1 MKRGFTIIEI
11 TTVVLVLMILVVIA
25 VPSFLRSR
33 SVANEGIAMANLKV
47 LSDACQLYRTN
58 KNIYPQ
64 SLSDLVPPASNPTY
78 IDPIL
83 ASGTKQG
90 YNFVYS
96 RNDEG
101 FSIRANPQS
110 LGRYYYIDE
119 TGNMRVNATE
129 EAGASD
135 AAAQQ

>member
-33 SVANEGIAMANLKV
+33 SVANEGVAMANLKV
-47 LSDACQLYRTN
+47 LSDACQLYHTN
-58 KNIYPQ
+58 LNVYPQ
-64 SLSDLVPPASNPTY
+64 NLTDLTAPASNPPY
-78 IDPIL
+78 IDSVL
-83 ASGTKQG
+83 ASGSKQG
-90 YNFVYS
+90 YNFVYIP
-96 RNDEG
+96 NNNG
-101 FSIRANPQS
+101 FYINANPQG

-119 TGNMRVNATE
+119 TGIMRVNTE
-129 EAGASD
+129 GQAGASD

>member
-11 TTVVLVLMILVVIA
+11 TTVVMVLMILIVIA

-47 LSDACQLYRTN
+47 LSDACQLYRSN
-58 KNIYPQ
+58 KNVYPQ
-64 SLSDLVPPASNPTY
+64 SLLDLVPPAANPTY
-78 IDPIL
+78 IDPVL
-83 ASGTKQG
+83 GSGTKQG
-90 YNFVYS
+90 YTFVYS
-96 RNDEG
+96 RNAEG
-101 FSIRANPQS
+101 FIIRANPQG

-119 TGNMRVNATE
+119 TGIMRVNATE
-129 EAGASD
+129 EAGVDD